1 MSALEDQ
8 PRGELEDGV
17 GEEAPGGKETGKT
30 SQFSK
35 ELMGG
40 RW

>member
-1 MSALEDQ
+1 MEWERKRLEVRR
-8 PRGELEDGV
+8 P
-17 GEEAPGGKETGKT
+17 GKT

-40 RW
+40 RWRQVFIHLQH